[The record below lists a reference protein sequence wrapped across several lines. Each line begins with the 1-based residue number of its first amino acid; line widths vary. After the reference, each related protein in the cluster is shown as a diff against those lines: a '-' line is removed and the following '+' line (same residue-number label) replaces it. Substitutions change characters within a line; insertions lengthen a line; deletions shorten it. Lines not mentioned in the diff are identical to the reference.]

1 MEHQAARVEG
11 TKANSPRKTTISA
24 NDFFS
29 FILYFFSSLFMS
41 LGEAFLSSGIC
52 RCCENQYQLFK
63 CETKSEIKYQQ
74 SDSTH
79 PVYTGPYSDL

>member
-1 MEHQAARVEG
+1 MLRAQKQIATTRVLG
-11 TKANSPRKTTISA
+11 KHLFLQKI
-24 NDFFS
+24 FFPL
-29 FILYFFSSLFMS
+29 FYLYFSSLFMS

-52 RCCENQYQLFK
+52 RCFENQYQMFK

-79 PVYTGPYSDL
+79 PVYTGPYSNP